1 VRPAEATTFSFKT
14 DPTRWL
20 RDGVLHVTV
29 SARFGPPHGR
39 PSRRLTKVMRVQ
51 YRYMGALSDSTCQ
64 TVSELEE
71 DIPDGASN

>member
-1 VRPAEATTFSFKT
+1 MRPAEATTFSFKT